1 MTGNALIPH
10 GNLTL
15 VAQEKDTHSIDLQA
29 LREIVEGTSAETGAG
44 FFDALV
50 KHLAR
55 SIGTKCAWVT
65 EWLPDQRRLRALS
78 FWNGENYTPDY
89 EYPIANTPCESVIE
103 SRQLVIIPDRLIE
116 LYPKDPDLPPH
127 GAMSYMGVPLFD
139 TDDQILGHLA
149 VLDDKPASENESVT
163 AIFNIF
169 AGRAGAELRR
179 LRRDRALHE
188 REQKLSL
195 MFEGAMDAIIE
206 FDSDFRITN
215 LNAAAVRVFG
225 GSVSKRIG
233 KGLDQLLTRESGDK
247 LTYLMAELGRQNDGK
262 QSTWIPDGLEGV
274 GPEGKR
280 FPAEATLSRY
290 ELAGRTFY
298 TLILRNVHERVAAEE
313 RIRLLMGEADY
324 LRGEIDAIQGF
335 EEIVGASPALRHV
348 LKDVERVA
356 GMDTTV
362 LITGETGTGKEL
374 IARAIHR
381 RSGRAAKPLITVN
394 CAAISANLQESEFF
408 GHEKGAFTGAVQRR
422 DGRFKLA
429 DGGTIFLDEVGEM
442 SLDLQA
448 KLLRV
453 LQEGEFEP
461 VGSSRTV
468 RVNVRVVAATN
479 RDLEQMSKQ
488 GLFRADLKYR
498 LNVFPLHL
506 PSLRERGDD
515 VVLLAEMFARQLAK
529 RRGLSVASLSEAQ
542 KSRLR
547 GYEWPGNVRELQN
560 VIERAFITSVDGKTL
575 NLDRAL
581 PDIESIAI
589 PPTRVD
595 SGEGR
600 VLTATELK
608 DFERKNIETA
618 LIATK
623 GRVSGPGGAAELLGL
638 NANTLASRMR
648 ALGIAKQSSK
658 S

>member
-1 MTGNALIPH
+1 MSQEQNAH
-10 GNLTL
+10 
-15 VAQEKDTHSIDLQA
+15 AIDPQA

-89 EYPIANTPCESVIE
+89 EYSITNTPCEDVVE
-103 SRQLVIIPDRLIE
+103 SRRPVIIHDRLID
-116 LYPKDPDLPPH
+116 LYPKDPDLSSL

-139 TDDQILGHLA
+139 TDGQILGHLA
-149 VLDDKPASENESVT
+149 VLDDKPTSENESVT

-225 GSVSKRIG
+225 GSVSDRIG
-233 KGLDQLLTRESGDK
+233 KGLDQLLTKESGDK
-247 LTYLMAELGRQNDGK
+247 LTYLMTELGRQDDGK

-280 FPAEATLSRY
+280 FPAEVTLSRY

-313 RIRLLMGEADY
+313 RIRSLMGEADY
-324 LRGEIDAIQGF
+324 LRAEIDAIQGF
-335 EEIVGASPALRHV
+335 EEIVGSSPALRHV

-429 DGGTIFLDEVGEM
+429 DSGTIFLDEVGEM

-488 GLFRADLKYR
+488 GLFRADLMYR
-498 LNVFPLHL
+498 LNVFPVNL
-506 PSLRERGDD
+506 PSLRERGED
-515 VVLLAEMFARQLAK
+515 VVLLAEMFARQLGK
-529 RRGLSVASLSEAQ
+529 RRGLSVAALSEPQ
-542 KSRLR
+542 KRKLR
-547 GYEWPGNVRELQN
+547 GYDWPGNVRELQN

-581 PDIESIAI
+581 PDIESIAVSVPRI
-589 PPTRVD
+589 D
-595 SGEGR
+595 SGEDR
-600 VLTATELK
+600 VLTAKELK
-608 DFERKNIETA
+608 DLERKNIETA
-618 LIATK
+618 LIAAK
-623 GRVSGPGGAAELLGL
+623 GRVSGHGGAAELLGL
-638 NANTLASRMR
+638 NANTLSSRMR
-648 ALGIAKQSSK
+648 ALGIAKQSSRT
-658 S
+658 

>member
-1 MTGNALIPH
+1 MSQEQNAH
-10 GNLTL
+10 
-15 VAQEKDTHSIDLQA
+15 AIDPQA

-89 EYPIANTPCESVIE
+89 EYPIADTPCESVVE
-103 SRQLVIIPDRLIE
+103 SRRPVIIHDRLID
-116 LYPKDPDLPPH
+116 LYPKDPDLPH
-127 GAMSYMGVPLFD
+127 LGAMSYMGVPLFD
-139 TDDQILGHLA
+139 TDGQIMGHLA
-149 VLDDKPASENESVT
+149 VLDDKPTSENESVT

-169 AGRAGAELRR
+169 AGRASAELRR

-215 LNAAAVRVFG
+215 LNAAAIRVFG
-225 GSVSKRIG
+225 GSVSDRLD
-233 KGLDQLLTRESGDK
+233 KGLDELVTKESQGK
-247 LTYLMAELGRQNDGK
+247 LIYLIGELGRKNDGK
-262 QSTWIPDGLEGV
+262 QSSWIPDGLEGV
-274 GPEGKR
+274 DPEGKR

-290 ELAGRTFY
+290 ELAGRSFY

-313 RIRLLMGEADY
+313 RIRSLMGEADY
-324 LRGEIDAIQGF
+324 LRAEIDAIQGF

-356 GMDTTV
+356 GMETTV

-381 RSGRAAKPLITVN
+381 RSERRAKPLITVN
-394 CAAISANLQESEFF
+394 CAAISSNLQESEFF

-468 RVNVRVVAATN
+468 QVNVRVVAATN
-479 RDLEQMSKQ
+479 RDLEQMSKE
-488 GLFRADLKYR
+488 GLFRADLMYR
-498 LNVFPLHL
+498 LNVFPVHL
-506 PSLRERGDD
+506 PSLRERGED
-515 VVLLAEMFARQLAK
+515 VVLLAEMFARQLGK
-529 RRGLSVASLSEAQ
+529 RRGLTVATLSEAQ

-547 GYEWPGNVRELQN
+547 RYDWPGNIRELQN
-560 VIERAFITSVDGKTL
+560 VIERAFITSLDGKTL

-581 PDIESIAI
+581 PDIESTSISVPRA
-589 PPTRVD
+589 D
-595 SGEGR
+595 SGESR
-600 VLTATELK
+600 VLTAKELK
-608 DFERKNIETA
+608 DLERKNIETA
-618 LIATK
+618 LVTAK

-648 ALGIAKQSSK
+648 VLGIAKSK